1 MMVDFLKCNLQ
12 FVCATFFVLM
22 SLPHVIMD
30 WSVISERNIS
40 WSYILAWW
48 S

>member
-1 MMVDFLKCNLQ
+1 MLVDLLNCNLQ
-12 FVCATFFVLM
+12 FVCVQLCLVFM

-40 WSYILAWW
+40 WPYILAW
-48 S
+48 